1 MRIGWN
7 IAMVCITAVL
17 CTTAIA
23 ITGLA
28 MGHDG
33 TLVALSFTA
42 VGAVP
47 ASLITYMVVKL
58 QNKSKHNNGGGE

>member
-1 MRIGWN
+1 MKIGWN

-17 CTTAIA
+17 CTAAIA

-42 VGAVP
+42 VGAIP
-47 ASLITYMVVKL
+47 ASLITYLVVK
-58 QNKSKHNNGGGE
+58 QRERHQDTENGG

>member
-1 MRIGWN
+1 MKIGWN
-7 IAMVCITAVL
+7 IALVSIVAIL
-17 CTTAIA
+17 CTAAIA

-42 VGAVP
+42 VGAIP
-47 ASLITYMVVKL
+47 ASLITYMVVKM
-58 QNKSKHNNGGGE
+58 QKKSKQDGNGG

>member
-1 MRIGWN
+1 MKIGFN

-28 MGHDG
+28 MGHNG

-42 VGAVP
+42 VGAIP
-47 ASLITYMVVKL
+47 GSLITYMVVKKQKKNG
-58 QNKSKHNNGGGE
+58 QNDVGGE

>member
-1 MRIGWN
+1 MKIGWN

-28 MGHDG
+28 MGYDG

-42 VGAVP
+42 VGAIP

-58 QNKSKHNNGGGE
+58 QKKSKQNGNGG

>member
-1 MRIGWN
+1 VKVGWN

-28 MGHDG
+28 MGHNG

-42 VGAVP
+42 VGAIP
-47 ASLITYMVVKL
+47 ASLITYLVVK
-58 QNKSKHNNGGGE
+58 QQKKSKQDGNGG

>member
-1 MRIGWN
+1 MKIGWN

-17 CTTAIA
+17 CTAAIA

-42 VGAVP
+42 VGAIP
-47 ASLITYMVVKL
+47 ASLITYMVVKMQKRSK
-58 QNKSKHNNGGGE
+58 QNGNGGK

>member
-1 MRIGWN
+1 VKIGWN
-7 IAMVCITAVL
+7 IAMVCITAVV

-42 VGAVP
+42 VGAIP
-47 ASLITYMVVKL
+47 GSLITYGVLKL
-58 QNKSKHNNGGGE
+58 QKKSKQNGNGG

>member
-1 MRIGWN
+1 MKIGWN
-7 IAMVCITAVL
+7 IAMVCIVAML

-28 MGHDG
+28 MGHNG

-42 VGAVP
+42 VGAIP
-47 ASLITYMVVKL
+47 ASLITYMVVKK
-58 QNKSKHNNGGGE
+58 QKTSKQDNGGK

>member
-1 MRIGWN
+1 MKVGWN

-28 MGHDG
+28 MGHNG

-42 VGAVP
+42 VGAIP
-47 ASLITYMVVKL
+47 ASLITYLVVK
-58 QNKSKHNNGGGE
+58 QQKKSKQDGNGG

>member
-1 MRIGWN
+1 MKIGWN
-7 IAMVCITAVL
+7 IAMVCITAVI

-28 MGHDG
+28 MGHNG

-42 VGAVP
+42 VGAIP
-47 ASLITYMVVKL
+47 ASLITYMVVK
-58 QNKSKHNNGGGE
+58 QQKKSKQDGNGG

>member
-1 MRIGWN
+1 MKIGWN
-7 IAMVCITAVL
+7 IAMVCVTAVI

-28 MGHDG
+28 MGHNG

-47 ASLITYMVVKL
+47 ASLITYMVVK
-58 QNKSKHNNGGGE
+58 QQKKSKQDGNGG

>member
-1 MRIGWN
+1 MKVGWN

-28 MGHDG
+28 MGHNG

-42 VGAVP
+42 VGAIP
-47 ASLITYMVVKL
+47 ASIITFLIVK
-58 QNKSKHNNGGGE
+58 QQQKNKQDGNGG

>member
-1 MRIGWN
+1 MKIGWN

-17 CTTAIA
+17 CTTVIA

-28 MGHDG
+28 MGHNG

-42 VGAVP
+42 VGAIP
-47 ASLITYMVVKL
+47 GSLITYMVVK
-58 QNKSKHNNGGGE
+58 QQQKSKQGNGGK